1 MPSPSPFLRSQT
13 EALFVGFAGRI
24 GAGKTSAAN
33 YLSSRYGF
41 QYARYSQVLRDW
53 LASEVPEREGLQE
66 LGWEVMAGGRQ
77 VELNARL
84 IAGLSR
90 SQSAV
95 IDGLRHHIDFHSL
108 SYAFGASFRLVFLEA
123 AAEARFERKR
133 SRFPTYEAFLAADLH
148 PVEAHIDSLKPLAA
162 ATIPTEESLESLYR
176 RLDGWVATHGMGD
189 RT

>member
-1 MPSPSPFLRSQT
+1 MPSQDPSRHSQT
-13 EALFVGFAGRI
+13 DVIFVGFAGRI
-24 GAGKTSAAN
+24 GAGKTSAAR
-33 YLSSRYGF
+33 YLSTRYGF
-41 QYARYSQVLRDW
+41 QYTRYSQVLRDW
-53 LASEVPEREGLQE
+53 LASEAPEREGLQE
-66 LGWEVMAGGRQ
+66 FGWEVMAGGRQ

-84 IAGLSR
+84 IAGLNR
-90 SQSAV
+90 SQSAA

-133 SRFPTYEAFLAADLH
+133 SRFSSYEAFLAADSH
-148 PVEAHIDSLKPLAA
+148 PVEAQIDSLKPLAA

-176 RLDGWVATHGMGD
+176 RLDGWVATCGMGN

>member
-1 MPSPSPFLRSQT
+1 MPSPSPRPRSQAD
-13 EALFVGFAGRI
+13 ALFVGFTGRI

-41 QYARYSQVLRDW
+41 QYTRYSQVLRDW
-53 LASEVPEREGLQE
+53 LASEAPEREGLQE
-66 LGWEVMAGGRQ
+66 FGWEVMAGGRQ

-84 IAGLSR
+84 IAGLNR
-90 SQSAV
+90 SQSAA

-123 AAEARFERKR
+123 AD
-133 SRFPTYEAFLAADLH
+133 SH
-148 PVEAHIDSLKPLAA
+148 PVEAQIDSLKPLAA

-176 RLDGWVATHGMGD
+176 RLDGWVATCGMGN